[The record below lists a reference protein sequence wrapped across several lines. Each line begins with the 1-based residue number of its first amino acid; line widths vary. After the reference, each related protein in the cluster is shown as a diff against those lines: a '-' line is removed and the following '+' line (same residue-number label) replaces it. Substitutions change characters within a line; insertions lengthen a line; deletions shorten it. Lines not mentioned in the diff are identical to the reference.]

1 MKVLPP
7 KYPTFAVLL
16 VFGWS
21 ITTVSGAELPF
32 HRGVNLTNW
41 FQSSGPRQIQF
52 TKFTR
57 QDLVNIQSL
66 GCDVIRLPINL
77 HAMTGGPPAYTLD
90 PLFLEFLDPV
100 VDWAEELQI
109 HLILD
114 NHSFD
119 PAGDTDPNIGEVLIP
134 VWTQMA
140 EHYRHRS
147 KYLYYEVLNEPHG
160 IADALWNSIQQK
172 VVNAI
177 RTEDQTHTIIIGPA
191 GWNSYNNLKYM
202 PGYKDTNLIYTFHF
216 YDPFLFTH
224 QGASWTSPSMVSLAG
239 VPFPYDATAMP
250 TCPNDLKG
258 SWIEGALNVSYKT
271 EGTVGRVKEL
281 IDRAVSF
288 RDQRRIPVTLFCGEF
303 GVYIPNSDPG
313 QRVDWYRLVREYLEE
328 KGIAWTTWDYT
339 GGFGL
344 FEAGGNDLFEHDLNV
359 PLLGALDF
367 NVPEQTEY
375 IPKPDSEGFDL
386 YTDYMAPHVAESS
399 SAGEGTLDY
408 YSGADPVQGPYCIYW
423 TGSSQYAQI
432 GFNFKPDKDLSTLV
446 TQGYSVDLWIRGDSP
461 GSRLDV
467 RFVDTK
473 TGADDHPWRMRM
485 RIDEGRVAWDG
496 TWHHV
501 RIPLADF
508 REHGSW
514 DNGWFN
520 PQGLFDW
527 TAVDRFE
534 IVSEYH
540 ALKGIQFWFDD
551 IRVMKP

>member
-1 MKVLPP
+1 MLIR

-16 VFGWS
+16 VLGWS
-21 ITTVSGAELPF
+21 ITTITGAELPF
-32 HRGVNLTNW
+32 RRGVNLTNW

-52 TKFTR
+52 TRFTR
-57 QDLVNIQSL
+57 QDLVNIQSM

-77 HAMTGGPPAYTLD
+77 HAMTGGAPEYTLD
-90 PLFLEFLDPV
+90 PLFLEFLDQV

-119 PAGDTDPNIGEVLIP
+119 PAGDTDPNVGEVLIP
-134 VWTQMA
+134 VWAQMA
-140 EHYRHRS
+140 RHYQDRS

-160 IADALWNSIQQK
+160 ITDALWNGIQQK
-172 VVNAI
+172 VVEAI
-177 RTEDQTHTIIIGPA
+177 RAVDKTHTIIVGPA

-202 PGYKDTNLIYTFHF
+202 PEYKDTNLIYTFHF

-239 VPFPYDATAMP
+239 VPFPYEAKAMP
-250 TCPNDLKG
+250 ACPNDLKG
-258 SWIEGALNVSYKT
+258 TWVEGALNISYKT
-271 EGTVGRVKEL
+271 EGTVARVKEL

-288 RDQRRIPVTLFCGEF
+288 RDQRRVSVQLLCGEF
-303 GVYIPNSDPG
+303 GVYVPNSDPQ
-313 QRVDWYRLVREYLEE
+313 QRVSWYRLVREYLEG

-344 FEAGGNDLFEHDLNV
+344 FEAGGNDLFEHDLNI
-359 PLLGALDF
+359 PLLDALDF
-367 NVPEQTEY
+367 NVPAQTEY
-375 IPKPDSEGFDL
+375 VVKPDSEGFAL
-386 YTDYMAPHVAESS
+386 YTDYVAPHVVESS
-399 SAGEGTLDY
+399 SAGDGTIDY
-408 YSGADPVQGPYCIYW
+408 YSGADPAQGQYCIYW
-423 TGSSQYAQI
+423 TGSGQYNQI
-432 GFNFKPDKDLSTLV
+432 GFNFKPDKDLSMLV
-446 TQGYSVDLWIRGDSP
+446 AKGYAVDFWIRGDSP
-461 GSRLDV
+461 GSRLDI

-473 TGADDHPWRMRM
+473 TGAEDHPWRMRM
-485 RIDEGRVAWDG
+485 RIDEGRAAWDG

-508 REHGSW
+508 REQGSW

-520 PQGLFDW
+520 PKGLFNW

-551 IRVMKP
+551 IRVIEP